1 MSTTEPCR
9 NAALIHTGEWVRTP
23 DDFGWHEVTHV
34 GHVATF
40 APPMTALA
48 FADHEPEMFADS
60 TKLPWHPHAG
70 EVA

>member
-1 MSTTEPCR
+1 
-9 NAALIHTGEWVRTP
+9 VRTP